1 MGLCMNGVFMEA
13 EYLVLSREGI
23 MAQDLAQSL
32 ADFDPQARVHRVVSQ
47 ADALALIESS
57 EALRVAFVQLSAA
70 KVSLEQML
78 DSELARLMRE
88 RRGKLVLVGEDDVPV
103 DPLLLALPM
112 PFTTE
117 AIMRTLLSIGD

>member
-1 MGLCMNGVFMEA
+1 MGLCMSGVFSDA
-13 EYLVLSREGI
+13 EYLVLSREVI

-32 ADFDPQARVHRVVSQ
+32 VDFDPQARVHQVVSQ
-47 ADALALIESS
+47 ADALALVESS

-70 KVSLEQML
+70 KVSLEQL
-78 DSELARLMRE
+78 LGSELARLMRE
-88 RRGKLVLVGEDDVPV
+88 RRGKLVLVGEDDVPA